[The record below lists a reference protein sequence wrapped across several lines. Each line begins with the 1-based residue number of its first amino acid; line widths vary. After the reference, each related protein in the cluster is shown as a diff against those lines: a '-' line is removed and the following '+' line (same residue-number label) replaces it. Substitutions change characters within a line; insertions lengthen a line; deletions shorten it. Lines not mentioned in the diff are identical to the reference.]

1 MTMDREKLINLLF
14 EKGKEHNI
22 EEMEVY
28 INRNSS
34 TDFNIYEGSLEKY
47 TVAREENLSLR
58 GIYNGRMGYSYTE
71 KLLEDS
77 LDELID
83 NLIQYAENNHNNE
96 IEKISSPAGESRD
109 LVKQE
114 NLLSKYTEEE
124 KIEYLLN
131 LEKKAYALDKRV
143 KTIDGCG
150 YQEKTEE
157 VYIRNT
163 KGLELEDSHTIG
175 IIGLSAVTEEGNN
188 MQTGHSHIV
197 FKELLEDYEDSL
209 IKDGVGDAIAMLGA
223 ESIESGNYE
232 VILRNNVAADMFSN
246 FSPIFLGSTVQ
257 KNLSLLKGKIGESVA
272 VNCLNIVENPLMENG
287 RYCRTFD
294 DEGTP
299 TYSKYII
306 EEGILKIF
314 LHNNKTAEK
323 NGIKSTGNG
332 FRASHKSSIGVMS
345 TNMYIEEGDKS
356 LDDMIKSMDKGIII
370 TDIHGLHAGINPTSG
385 DFSLSSNGLLVENG
399 KVVRSLAQITM
410 AGNLYSM
417 LKNIKYIGNDTK
429 FSHPSSSIFGSPSI
443 YIGSLTI
450 SGR

>member
-1 MTMDREKLINLLF
+1 M
-14 EKGKEHNI
+14 
-22 EEMEVY
+22 
-28 INRNSS
+28 
-34 TDFNIYEGSLEKY
+34 
-47 TVAREENLSLR
+47 
-58 GIYNGRMGYSYTE
+58 
-71 KLLEDS
+71 
-77 LDELID
+77 
-83 NLIQYAENNHNNE
+83 
-96 IEKISSPAGESRD
+96 
-109 LVKQE
+109 
-114 NLLSKYTEEE
+114 
-124 KIEYLLN
+124 LN

-306 EEGILKIF
+306 EEGILRIF